1 MGILAALVIGILIG
15 FFIAWFVWGRP
26 NGVPRDQYDSLFK
39 EKTDLNGTVLQLT
52 KDVSRLEAE
61 KQGLQEKIEDGK
73 AEFENLQQKS
83 EERFKNLA
91 QDILETQS
99 KKFQESGEKSI
110 QSIIDPLK
118 ERLQELQVNV
128 IEAKSLNRDMTKETK
143 SLVLALR
150 GDSTTQGKWGE
161 LLLSQIL
168 DRSGLREGE
177 GYVVQGKGLGLK
189 DAEGDNQKPDV
200 IINIPDAEKPKHIVI
215 DSKVSLTAYDQYVNT
230 PDSDA
235 RQISLKEFLVS
246 VRKHIAELSNKKY
259 ERNEKLNSPD
269 FVLMFVPL
277 EGAFALAMQSDKDAF
292 LEAWEKN
299 IVIVSP
305 TTLFSTLRTVAALWS
320 QERVSR
326 NVFQI
331 ADQAGTLYDKFVGL
345 LADLEEI
352 GNKLKG
358 VQTSYDDAIKKIQTG
373 RGNLIDRV
381 ESLKTLGAKASKQ
394 INPKFLQ
401 DKEDEA

>member
-1 MGILAALVIGILIG
+1 MEMLIALVCVLAG
-15 FFIAWFVWGRP
+15 FIASWIILKRS
-26 NGVPRDQYDSLFK
+26 NDSVRTNCETLAG
-39 EKTDLNGTVLQLT
+39 EKTDLSNKVLELT
-52 KDVSRLEAE
+52 KDVSRLETE
-61 KQGLQEKIEDGK
+61 KLGFQEKLLTQKTET
-73 AEFENLQQKS
+73 ENLQQIY

-91 QDILETQS
+91 RDILEVQS

-118 ERLQELQVNV
+118 ERLKELQENV

-143 SLVLALR
+143 SLVFALR
-150 GDSTTQGKWGE
+150 GDSTTQGNWGE

-168 DRSGLREGE
+168 ERSGLREGE
-177 GYVVQGKGLGLK
+177 SYIVQGKGLGLK

-230 PDSDA
+230 PDSEV
-235 RQISLKEFLVS
+235 RQAYLKEFLVS
-246 VRKHIAELSNKKY
+246 VRKHIGELSNKKY

-292 LEAWEKN
+292 LEAWDKN

-326 NVFQI
+326 NVLLI
-331 ADQAGTLYDKFVGL
+331 ADQAGTLYDKFVGFL
-345 LADLEEI
+345 EDLDEI
-352 GNKLKG
+352 GNNLKG
-358 VQTSYDDAIKKIQTG
+358 AQTSYDNAMKKIQTG
-373 RGNLIDRV
+373 RGNLIDKV

-394 INPKFLQ
+394 INQKLLK
-401 DKEDEA
+401 DKTDEA